1 MASSSDELDFDIEQ
15 CDKVNHEK
23 LGSLRRLLEN
33 VDFTIPDERRTLLWR
48 LDLLIKEW
56 TSRLPNLLDVLRSE
70 EIEVLLMDSMTYF
83 TEQSPMQERF
93 VTFVARSG
101 YKDQPQD
108 GEDGKPAPGRTT
120 PLHQVLRQRMKRRVA
135 FALFKIYNRFDV
147 NFIDHSDDS
156 THLHVACAA
165 GCVDAV
171 KKFLELGHNPNCL
184 MRNENSP
191 LNLALRYEHHKVAKL
206 LLRNGA
212 DPNFSGARRYTPL
225 HTICTRGNNDD
236 ELLAEIFFDVCDEL
250 HFTVRVNTQD
260 IHGRTALHSALSM
273 NSDNRKLVELLLRK
287 GANPNMADNEGST
300 ALHIICM
307 RRDDG
312 LVEMLFKI
320 CAELGVTLQV
330 DARDKSGDTP
340 LHRALSNGCMHA
352 SELLLR
358 NGANPNAANA
368 KGSTPLHSICKFSED
383 NYILAR
389 RVFDVCA
396 ELRVTL
402 QVNAQDVSGDTALHV
417 ALSSGSRNFA
427 RLLLRNGANP
437 NLADD
442 GGLTVLH
449 DICLKADDEELAEM
463 VFQLSHD
470 RYKPIGVDALTKCGR
485 TPLHCAMMRGHGNVG
500 QFMLRHGADP
510 NLTDGDGQTP
520 LHYICQREEGG
531 WDLAEKFFEVVDEKR
546 LPVALDV
553 GDNWG
558 RTPLHLAVRYDRRL
572 MELLLRRGAVPDAC
586 DENRSTPLHFICE
599 RDEDDDLVDAFFRLS
614 TRPVNVEAVNNF
626 SGTPL
631 ETAIENLLPHTVEQ
645 LIRHGADLE
654 RNFYFPSANSIGQ
667 NYYYEFDVIYVK
679 LRLASNALA
688 VVERLENGG
697 YELEL
702 IDALQIMSFFD
713 RLGLYENRA
722 NFPVNVLENVPQNID
737 GIEHEIEE
745 LADFI
750 NAFDLIEEKMRY
762 NDTMIGPNLSI
773 QNLCRLSPEEAG
785 RLLVYH
791 HFDFVRSKKISELSQ
806 RYAEACIVPLCEVL
820 KRRFFRRWAADC
832 FFELSHFRLPILC
845 CESVIDNLSIK
856 DLWNICL
863 AFTGR
868 SSADVN

>member
-1 MASSSDELDFDIEQ
+1 MASSSDEWDFDIEQ
-15 CDKVNHEK
+15 CDEVNQEK
-23 LGSLRRLLEN
+23 LSSLRRLLEN
-33 VDFTIPDERRTLLWR
+33 VDFTKADERRTLLWR

-56 TSRLPNLLDVLRSE
+56 TSRLPDLLGVLRPE
-70 EIEVLLMDSMTYF
+70 EIEVLLMDSMTNF
-83 TEQSPMQERF
+83 TELSLMQERF

-147 NFIDHSDDS
+147 NFIDNRDDS

-171 KKFLELGHNPNCL
+171 KKFLELGHDPNCL
-184 MRNENSP
+184 TRDEKSP
-191 LNLALRYEHHKVAKL
+191 LNLALRYEHGKVAEL

-212 DPNFSGARRYTPL
+212 DPNFCGARRYTPL
-225 HTICTRGNNDD
+225 HTICTRGNSDD
-236 ELLAEIFFDVCDEL
+236 ELLAEMFFDVCDEL
-250 HFTVRVNTQD
+250 RSTVRVNTQD
-260 IHGRTALHSALSM
+260 IHGRTALHSALAM

-287 GANPNMADNEGST
+287 GADPNMADNEGST

-312 LVEMLFKI
+312 MIEMLLKI

-340 LHRALSNGCMHA
+340 LHAALSNGRVQT

-368 KGSTPLHSICKFSED
+368 KGSTPLHSICKHPED
-383 NYILAR
+383 SHILAR
-389 RVFDVCA
+389 RVIDVCA

-402 QVNAQDVSGDTALHV
+402 RVNAQDASGDTALHV
-417 ALSSGSRNFA
+417 ALSSGCRNLA
-427 RLLLRNGANP
+427 RLLLSNGANP
-437 NLADD
+437 NLAND
-442 GGLTVLH
+442 GGLTALH
-449 DICLKADDEELAEM
+449 DICLKADDQELAEM
-463 VFQLSHD
+463 VFELSHE
-470 RYKPIGVDALTKCGR
+470 RYKPIEVDARTKCGR
-485 TPLHCAMMRGHGNVG
+485 TPLHCAMMRGHGIVG
-500 QFMLRHGADP
+500 QFVLRHGADP
-510 NLTDGDGQTP
+510 NLADGDGQTP
-520 LHYICQREEGG
+520 LHYICQREDGG
-531 WDLAEKFFEVVDEKR
+531 GNLAEMFFEVVDEKR
-546 LPVALDV
+546 LPVQLDV

-558 RTPLHLAVRYDRRL
+558 KTPLHWAVSYDRRV
-572 MELLLRRGAVPDAC
+572 MELLLTRGAVPDAP
-586 DENRSTPLHFICE
+586 DENRSTPLHFVCE

-614 TRPVNVEAVNNF
+614 TRPVNVEAVNDF

-654 RNFYFPSANSIGQ
+654 RNFYFPRANSIGQ
-667 NYYYEFDVIYVK
+667 RYHYEFDVIYVK
-679 LRLASNALA
+679 LRLAANALA

-722 NFPVNVLENVPQNID
+722 NFPENVPENID
-737 GIEHEIEE
+737 RIEDDIGE
-745 LADFI
+745 LVEYI
-750 NAFDLIEEKMRY
+750 NAFDLMEEVMRY

-773 QNLCRLSPEEAG
+773 QDLCRLSPEEAG
-785 RLLVYH
+785 RLLVHH

-806 RYAEACIVPLCEVL
+806 RYAEACIVPLCEEL

-832 FFELSHFRLPILC
+832 FYELSYFRLPILC
-845 CESVIDNLSIK
+845 CESVIDNLAIK

-863 AFTGR
+863 AFLGR
-868 SSADVN
+868 SSA